1 MKRLFAVIMAVFA
14 IFSFSTPQQAM
25 AKEPTNTE
33 QPIVLYSS
41 YYSGTIGNNMGITLY
56 LERHSTGE
64 YFGWYYYNKY
74 GPKNKLALIG
84 REDADGTI
92 KLLEFND
99 NGQLS
104 AGFEGIFNN
113 YGEFIGIMYVVH
125 SGKRY
130 SCKLIPI
137 R

>member
-1 MKRLFAVIMAVFA
+1 MKKILAVIAAMFA
-14 IFSFSTPQQAM
+14 ITLLSAPQQAA
-25 AKEPTNTE
+25 AKEPTSADSSA
-33 QPIVLYSS
+33 VLLSS
-41 YYSGTIGNNMGITLY
+41 YYSGVIGSNLYITAY
-56 LERHSTGE
+56 IQVNSNGS
-64 YFGWYYYNKY
+64 YSGWYYYNKY
-74 GPKNKLALIG
+74 GPKNKLTLTG
-84 REDADGTI
+84 QKDADGTI
-92 KLLEFND
+92 KLFEFND

-130 SCKLIPI
+130 SCKLTPV